1 MPTGLTCK
9 ELFTCKTCND
19 REPEVPVSSGRGGGG
34 IGGGEMVC
42 RQDRQK
48 TIARDF
54 S

>member
-1 MPTGLTCK
+1 MSL
-9 ELFTCKTCND
+9 EDDSD

-34 IGGGEMVC
+34 VGDGEMAC

-48 TIARDF
+48 TIANDF